1 MNKDVFAFE
10 NVKIN
15 HSLVDDIFA
24 YDVSKLEQTSSLDIS
39 KFSLA
44 LSQYSIYIKSQT
56 NKTKA
61 SIVAKER
68 SLDGAVF
75 QLMTSD
81 LLKQYKT
88 KKDAALIIISGSAT
102 LNSMQ
107 EDIDSMQDE
116 LLLIEGIDKT
126 ISDYISTFKRE
137 LTRRENEQWQTRK
150 ES

>member
-1 MNKDVFAFE
+1 MNSDVFAFE

-61 SIVAKER
+61 EIFDTER

-75 QLMTSD
+75 QLMTAE
-81 LLKQYKT
+81 LIKKHKT
-88 KKDAALIIISGSAT
+88 KKDAAAWLISESAT
-102 LNSMQ
+102 LNSKQ
-107 EDIDSMQDE
+107 EKVDDLNRELILID
-116 LLLIEGIDKT
+116 GIDKT